1 MTKLYDILFEE
12 APKKPDLLARLAKER
27 LAAAAKNRTKAS
39 PSGKIEMHPHQI
51 LTAMQNKIKDELP
64 AITKLTK
71 ETDPSKDDITTAK
84 KALGDVEQAVGAI
97 ASFQGFGTKAE
108 EIKPKEKAAEPQP
121 SQTVNP
127 TAKTEPQMPAI
138 GTAKTEPQIP
148 AIATAKTEPQM
159 RIAKTQEVPQANIE
173 DIMRQRANMAAYPDA
188 QRQAEQER
196 ARMQGA
202 ATQVLPAA
210 RPGFGQR
217 LKQGLQS
224 VGKRLGLEET
234 IKESVREGLK
244 NSKR

>member
-12 APKKPDLLARLAKER
+12 APKKPDLKKRLAD
-27 LAAAAKNRTKAS
+27 AAIQNRTKAS

-97 ASFQGFGTKAE
+97 ARFQGFGQEAE

-159 RIAKTQEVPQANIE
+159 RVAKTQEVPQADIE
-173 DIMRQRANMAAYPDA
+173 AIQRTAL
-188 QRQAEQER
+188 QRPGVQPGISTE
-196 ARMQGA
+196 
-202 ATQVLPAA
+202 VLPAA

-224 VGKRLGLEET
+224 VGKRLGLEEA